1 VLGFARSVV
10 FLINVMNDATSI
22 PVAAPPPGISSYLAA
37 FLSSWSAR
45 SPVPFRIVFANG
57 AEFHAG
63 NAEPAFTLR
72 FRTRRAE
79 FLPALFGHTALLE
92 AYFAGEL
99 DVDGN
104 FAMAFR
110 TAMDAKSD
118 GHAHPLVHI
127 RNRWHEFRFSNASI
141 AQAKAN
147 AEFHYD
153 LPYDFY
159 KLWLDRVGM
168 MYTCAYWKEGTAS
181 LEEAQVNKMDHVC
194 RKVQLHAGESF
205 VDVGCGFG
213 GLLFHAYEKYGAL
226 GTGINAAS
234 RQLAD
239 LRGEVERRGLSD
251 RSSSSSATS
260 ARSPGSTTS
269 CSPSARSS
277 TRGGTSS
284 TTSFARMRP

>member
-118 GHAHPLVHI
+118 GHLVYQGSRYEGLTVNFLELLYSAGGKAI
-127 RNRWHEFRFSNASI
+127 SDDGKKATIDSPEAKSVLEF
-141 AQAKAN
+141 
-147 AEFHYD
+147 
-153 LPYDFY
+153 
-159 KLWLDRVGM
+159 M
-168 MYTCAYWKEGTAS
+168 
-181 LEEAQVNKMDHVC
+181 
-194 RKVQLHAGESF
+194 
-205 VDVGCGFG
+205 
-213 GLLFHAYEKYGAL
+213 
-226 GTGINAAS
+226 
-234 RQLAD
+234 
-239 LRGEVERRGLSD
+239 
-251 RSSSSSATS
+251 
-260 ARSPGSTTS
+260 
-269 CSPSARSS
+269 
-277 TRGGTSS
+277 
-284 TTSFARMRP
+284 